1 MFRLFLD
8 FRRQNYYIF
17 FILANIFAYFLHF
30 FVVFR
35 KNVHKN
41 LFNFEKSITFAA
53 NLHKP
58 TLTMKI
64 YYRKIFVILFLLCF
78 LTGMGIC
85 AIGLVYYKFGFISN
99 PLNCKQIG
107 QLPPPP
113 GYTRVKCDD
122 ESFGAYLRQLP
133 LKRRGSRVHLYKSDK
148 LARFQGCNYAVVDM
162 PLLSNYEQCADVCM
176 RLRAEY
182 LYSSGQYQQ
191 IRFQALDGSILQY
204 KGGNDREA
212 FERFMRRVYGICNT
226 TSMCQSMPSRPLGE
240 VQIGDVFVYSSRSQG
255 VYGHAVMVVDVA
267 QNVLGKKVFLVVEGN
282 TPAREMHVLRNP
294 YRWFM
299 SAWYTLNADGEMQVV
314 SPFRFYKNE
323 LRHW

>member
-1 MFRLFLD
+1 M
-8 FRRQNYYIF
+8 
-17 FILANIFAYFLHF
+17 
-30 FVVFR
+30 
-35 KNVHKN
+35 
-41 LFNFEKSITFAA
+41 FNFEKSITFAA

-182 LYSSGQYQQ
+182 LYSIGEYQK
-191 IRFQALDGSILQY
+191 IRFKALDGSILQY
-204 KGGNDREA
+204 KGGQSREA
-212 FERFMRRVYGICNT
+212 FERFMRHVYGVCNT
-226 TSMCQSMPSRPLGE
+226 TSMCASMPKRAFADLE
-240 VQIGDVFVYSSRSQG
+240 AGDVFVYKSRKQG
-255 VYGHAVMVVDVA
+255 RYGHAVIVVDIA
-267 QNVLGKKVFLVVEGN
+267 ENAAGEKVFLVVEGN
-282 TPAREMHVLRNP
+282 TPARDMHVLRNP
-294 YRWFM
+294 YRLFM
-299 SAWYTLNADGEMQVV
+299 SAWYKLNPDGELQ
-314 SPFRFYKNE
+314 SIYPFTYKKDE